1 MTGLIIRNKC
11 MVGISFIRVVCIIPL
26 FMNFIKNVMRAK
38 KLPEIDT
45 HFSDNFSICSYKPK
59 YLKQIREIHEKEL
72 NIKLSYEKKLLLMII
87 GTKIC
92 YIAINNETQQVLGF
106 VLFYFNK
113 KDFIV
118 KTIHL
123 GAIAVHRD
131 FQRKKIGSQLLKF
144 SIENLSKSSL
154 IKGISSR
161 ISLDNIASVKLHKY
175 FRFNTHT
182 TYFDIDEK
190 KERAYMMYHSG
201 ILTDKQK
208 YRELCKRESS
218 IPIFSRDW
226 WLDALIGENNWD
238 VAIIER
244 GEEIIASFPYV
255 IKTKFVFT
263 ILSMPV
269 LTQAM
274 GIWIKYPEQQKQ
286 KYVTKLSYEKE
297 IFSALIDKLPSCDY
311 FSQNFHWSIT
321 NWLPFYWK
329 GFQQT
334 TCYTYIL
341 EDLSSLDSIFLN
353 FESSIKNHIK
363 KTEKIFQVYTDD
375 DIERFYRLHRMTSI
389 RNNIKLLTLDFIK
402 RLDDAC
408 KNRNCRKIFF
418 VRDKNGEIPAAIYI
432 VWDDRCAH
440 YILSGRNPNIKNAGL
455 TCLLLWEAIKFSS
468 TVTKAFN
475 FEGSMLENIES
486 LFRHF
491 GGIQMPYFEIT
502 KINSKIL
509 KVGKLLGMFKN

>member
-1 MTGLIIRNKC
+1 
-11 MVGISFIRVVCIIPL
+11 MVGRRFIKIVGTTPL
-26 FMNFIKNVMRAK
+26 FINFIKNVMRAN
-38 KLPEIDT
+38 KLPEVHT
-45 HFSDNFSICSYKPK
+45 HSSNNFSISSYKPK
-59 YLKQIREIHEKEL
+59 YLKQIMVLHEKEL
-72 NIKLSYEKKLLLMII
+72 NSKLSYEKRLLLMII

-92 YIAINNETQQVLGF
+92 YIAMSNETQQVLGF
-106 VLFYFNK
+106 ILFYFNRR
-113 KDFIV
+113 DFIE

-131 FQRKKIGSQLLKF
+131 FQGKKIGSQLLKF

-161 ISLDNIASVKLHKY
+161 ISLDNITSLKLHQH
-175 FRFNTHT
+175 FGFNIHT
-182 TYFDIDEK
+182 TYFDSNEK

-208 YRELCKRESS
+208 YRELCKKESS

-226 WLDALIGENNWD
+226 WLDAVIGENNWD

-244 GEEIIASFPYV
+244 GEEIIACFPYV
-255 IKTKFVFT
+255 IKRKLIFT
-263 ILSMPV
+263 GLSMPF
-269 LTQAM
+269 LTQTM
-274 GIWIKYPEQQKQ
+274 GIWIKYPERQKQ

-297 IFSALIDKLPSCDY
+297 IFSALIDKLPSYDY

-334 TCYTYIL
+334 TRYTYIL
-341 EDLSSLDSIFLN
+341 EDLSSLDNVFFN
-353 FESSIKNHIK
+353 FENSIKNNIK
-363 KTEKIFQVYTDD
+363 KTGKIFQVYTDD
-375 DIERFYRLHRMTSI
+375 DIERFYQLNMMTYI
-389 RNNIKLLTLDFIK
+389 RNNMKPLTLNFIK

-408 KNRNCRKIFF
+408 KIRNCRKIFF
-418 VRDKNGEIPAAIYI
+418 VKDKNDEILAAIYI

-440 YILSGRNPNIKNAGL
+440 YILSGRNPNIKNTGL
-455 TCLLLWEAIKFSS
+455 TCVLLWEAIKFSS

-475 FEGSMLENIES
+475 FEGSMFEHIEV

-491 GGIQMPYFEIT
+491 GGTQKPYFEIT

-509 KVGKLLGMFKN
+509 KSGKMLGIF